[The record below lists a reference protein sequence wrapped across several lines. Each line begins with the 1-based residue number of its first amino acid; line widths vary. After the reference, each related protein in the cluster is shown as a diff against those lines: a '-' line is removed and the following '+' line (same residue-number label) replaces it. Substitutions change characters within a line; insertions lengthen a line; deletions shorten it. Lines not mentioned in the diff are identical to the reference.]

1 MATSN
6 NNVVISRIQNRRGLK
21 QDLPQP
27 LREGEL
33 GLALDSSQVYIGGDI
48 NASTSNVSSFE
59 STTSAISL
67 TQDIANTR
75 IIHFT
80 IPHKR
85 LLAGHFDGVSTTA
98 QWTTDSNTFTGSGL
112 TVFEGNITTTVT
124 GSVSANISGANVV
137 ALSSSNAFIEVGDVV
152 TGNEITGTV
161 TVTAIDGANITLSSN
176 QTLTTANTLTFTPN
190 NIKSISTNEN
200 FKATDVVVIKN
211 DTVLSG
217 DNSNYNPATSKDY
230 SFSTTTLA
238 SNTHVLNLRVAP
250 STSDKLYLS
259 YYSNSS
265 ILKALNN
272 SVMERDVFFFLF

>member
-1 MATSN
+1 M
-6 NNVVISRIQNRRGLK
+6 
-21 QDLPQP
+21 
-27 LREGEL
+27 
-33 GLALDSSQVYIGGDI
+33 
-48 NASTSNVSSFE
+48 
-59 STTSAISL
+59 
-67 TQDIANTR
+67 
-75 IIHFT
+75 
-80 IPHKR
+80 
-85 LLAGHFDGVSTTA
+85 
-98 QWTTDSNTFTGSGL
+98 
-112 TVFEGNITTTVT
+112 
-124 GSVSANISGANVV
+124 
-137 ALSSSNAFIEVGDVV
+137 
-152 TGNEITGTV
+152 
-161 TVTAIDGANITLSSN
+161 SSN

-265 ILKALNN
+265 ILFNT
-272 SVMERDVFFFLF
+272 VFLSYPHSFLCSSGVPCSMNLSGTPSRKILFL